1 MMDEE
6 LLKDYEEETHAP
18 FTDSLTGLFNHGFFQ
33 IFLDKEI
40 KKSRRYGESF
50 TLVLIDVDSFSLYN
64 KQYGPA
70 KGDKILREIAK
81 IINKNIRQADMAARY
96 SGDVFALILPMTTT
110 EEAFNAMERIRLSV
124 EKLTDGALTISG
136 GLASC
141 LKDIADRETLF
152 QKTKEALLRAKT
164 GGRNRIY
171 YFEEKSRPIIE
182 ENAKILVVDDE
193 PKNVKLLEA
202 LLKLSNYDVI
212 KAYNGSEALSL
223 VNKTDIDLI
232 LLDIMMPEMDGY
244 EVCQHLKGSEKTRM
258 IPVVMVTAL
267 DDMES
272 RIKGIEAG
280 AEDFIT
286 KPPNRA
292 ELTARVRSLLRVNAL
307 NKKLTSIE
315 NVLISMA
322 NAVEA
327 KDTYTQGHISR
338 VSNMAVTLGQSMGL
352 SAKEIDALR
361 LGGILHDIGKIGIP
375 EEILNKP
382 GKLDP
387 EEFEITKQHTE
398 MGYKIC
404 LPLEKTLGPAL
415 DVIRHHHEKLD
426 GTGYPDGLK
435 GKDVSILARI
445 MVIVDIFDAL
455 VTDRPYRTAMSRKK
469 AFEILHQEADAGK
482 LDKNI
487 VDKFAEIMGKP

>member
-6 LLKDYEEETHAP
+6 LLKDYEEETLAP
-18 FTDSLTGLFNHGFFQ
+18 YTDSLTGLFNHGFFQ

-50 TLVLIDVDSFSLYN
+50 TLVLIDIDSFSLYN
-64 KQYGPA
+64 KQHGPA
-70 KGDKILREIAK
+70 KGDKILKEIAMV
-81 IINKNIRQADMAARY
+81 INKNIRQPDMAARY
-96 SGDVFALILPMTTT
+96 SGDVFTLILPRTTS

-136 GLASC
+136 GLASS
-141 LKDIADRETLF
+141 LKDAADRESLI
-152 QKTKEALLRAKT
+152 QKAREALLRAKT
-164 GGRNRIY
+164 GGKNRIY
-171 YFEEKSRPIIE
+171 YFEEKSSPIVE
-182 ENAKILVVDDE
+182 EKAKILVVDDE
-193 PKNVKLLEA
+193 PTNVKLLEA
-202 LLKLSNYDVI
+202 LLKQANYDVI
-212 KAYNGSEALSL
+212 KAYNGQEALSIT
-223 VNKTDIDLI
+223 NKTDIDLI

-244 EVCQHLKGSEKTRM
+244 EVCRRLKGSEKTRM
-258 IPVVMVTAL
+258 IPIVMITAL
-267 DDMES
+267 DDVKS
-272 RIKGIEAG
+272 KVRGIEAG
-280 AEDFIT
+280 SDDFIT
-286 KPPNRA
+286 KPPNKT
-292 ELTARVRSLLRVNAL
+292 ELMARVNSLVNVNAL

-327 KDTYTQGHISR
+327 KDPYTQGHISR
-338 VSNMAVTLGQSMGL
+338 VSNMAVALGQRMGL

-361 LGGILHDIGKIGIP
+361 LGGILHDIGKIGTP

-387 EEFEITKQHTE
+387 EEFEIIKQHTE

-404 LPLEKTLGPAL
+404 LPLGKTLGPAL

-426 GTGYPDGLK
+426 GTGYPGGLK
-435 GKDVSILARI
+435 DEEVSILARI
-445 MVIVDIFDAL
+445 MGVVDIFDAL

-487 VDKFAEIMGKP
+487 VDNFTEMMDKP